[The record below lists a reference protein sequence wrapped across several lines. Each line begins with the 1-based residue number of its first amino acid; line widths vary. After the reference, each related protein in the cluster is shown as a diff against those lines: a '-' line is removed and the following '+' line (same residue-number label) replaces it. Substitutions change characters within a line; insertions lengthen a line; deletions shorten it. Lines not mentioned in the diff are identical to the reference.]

1 MDKQRPLSSRTSSKP
16 FLSQS
21 ALSRSKLLQKQHLS
35 SSSQRLS
42 FRPIYDSSTS
52 SVQGI
57 SVLFAEIAAPREEV
71 RSHLNFNLSTVPNV
85 FLCRRAQH
93 KQGQMSLYGHYVDEV
108 PGSRCPILVQEIL
121 ERTEVLL
128 QISSEEHPASN
139 DGSNAAL
146 GSDEDMF
153 AASNEMKAVILNATS
168 EADINVH
175 IDRRLRF
182 RPSVAL
188 IEKQGIVRERV
199 NQFRRLGNFMPMET
213 ISGRVS
219 TASAIVALTF
229 RL

>member
-57 SVLFAEIAAPREEV
+57 SVLFAEIAAPREE
-71 RSHLNFNLSTVPNV
+71 
-85 FLCRRAQH
+85 
-93 KQGQMSLYGHYVDEV
+93 SLYGHYVDEV